1 MKSISTV
8 ILTIAAFLVNFNISA
23 QDAFLSTK
31 LEKVWTSPDGLNVPE
46 SACYNSTEGIIY
58 VSNIVGMH
66 NIKDGEGFLSKLNGK
81 GEFITKE
88 WVTGLNAPKGI
99 GCTKNKLF
107 VTDIDQVVEVDLT
120 SGKVTNT
127 YRNSK
132 SKSLNDV
139 TIASDGTVFISD
151 SGGNCI
157 FQIGKDSLEV
167 FLQSDQLEKMNGILA
182 EGNLLYMGSK
192 DNFISVDKK
201 SKAIRILVEN
211 TGYLDGIVKVGKNKF
226 VTSDFKGKVQ
236 LIEPGKDIE
245 VLMNTTDLKVNAAD
259 LGYISSQNLLL
270 VPTFLDN
277 KVVAFKLK
285 L

>member
-8 ILTIAAFLVNFNISA
+8 ILTIAAFLTNFDISA
-23 QDAFLSTK
+23 QEAFVSPK

-88 WVTGLNAPKGI
+88 WVTVLNAPKGI

-182 EGNLLYMGSK
+182 EGNLLYLGSK
-192 DNFISVDKK
+192 NNFISVDKK

-245 VLMNTTDLKVNAAD
+245 VLMNTTDLKINAAD